1 MQERWAPMVFGLL
14 LGIGAL
20 IACPAAAET
29 GSSAA
34 VRPAVTLS
42 GNGWKFRFDPQVAED
57 EIVKISFDD
66 RDWETVVV
74 PHSFNA
80 YDGQSIQRTLKR
92 GPGYYRLTFEKP
104 ASVTGQR
111 YWLEF
116 GAVSLVCDVWL
127 NGKHLGRHL
136 GGFSAFRYDATEAL
150 SPHGKNVLVVKAD
163 NSEQKPGSATAD
175 VTPYSGDFNVQGGVY
190 RDVKLFATGNILIDM
205 ADLGGPGVYATTTSA
220 NASLA
225 EVDVRSRIR
234 TAETSDQP
242 ISVRIALS
250 DNRNRIVAV
259 ADATATARD
268 HGVEHVEQSLKVRRP
283 HLWNGKADPY
293 LYTLSV
299 ELSSK
304 DGRLLDRVSFPF
316 GIRTFRIDPDKGFFL
331 NGKPYPLHGVATH
344 QDFQDKGWG
353 TTSTEKDLNYTL
365 IREIGA
371 NTVRFSHYPYA
382 QHDYDVADRM
392 GLVVYTEV
400 PLVDTPANDPDA
412 TQVSEGTV
420 RCLLQQVEEMVK
432 QNFNHPS
439 VAFWGMA
446 NEIGFIRRFTPKL
459 ERASTEALL
468 ARMRAMAHTLDPSR
482 PTIQADVSG
491 QPPYS
496 KEEDTVALNR
506 YFGWYDP
513 DLNDDRIFAD
523 FTTYRAERPR
533 QPIGLSEYGFG
544 SQITQH
550 TDEPRAI
557 QPANLVTLG
566 RNANPDFM
574 PEEYASYGHEEFY
587 RRVRDKAWI
596 FGTWVWNMFD
606 FSNLGRKEGDY
617 MTHGLS
623 LNNKGLVTF
632 DRKVRKDAFFFYKAQ
647 WNSEPMVYIT
657 ARRYTDRSYPVTDVK
672 AYSNAGKDNLVLDN
686 NGKVNG
692 KPTSCDQNVCTWKN
706 VGLAPGD
713 NRITVTGTFGAKRIT
728 DSVTWTLQDRSGA
741 VRVAVGAIGPVT
753 GAYGQRYGSDAFLTE
768 ASYGT
773 SFGVGNKKALSLE
786 EAVAIASTLPKFEPV
801 KQKAFAFNEPNP
813 QVPQLF
819 RTWREGSFAYDIP
832 LRNGKYDVRLS
843 FFEPDTKAVA
853 GTRKFDVVINGVV
866 ADSGL
871 DIFEAAGGVM
881 KAVVREY
888 SMRVTTGKAD
898 LEFKPV
904 IGKALLSAI
913 EILPAW

>member
-1 MQERWAPMVFGLL
+1 MQSWARMAFSVL
-14 LGIGAL
+14 LGIDAL
-20 IACPAAAET
+20 IAFPAIAAT
-29 GSSAA
+29 GNSTT
-34 VRPAVTLS
+34 VRPVVMLS

-57 EIVKISFDD
+57 EIVTIGFND
-66 RDWETVVV
+66 REWDTVVV

-80 YDGQSIQRTLKR
+80 QDGQSIQRTMKR
-92 GPGYYRLTFEKP
+92 GPGYYRLIFEKP
-104 ASVTGQR
+104 ASVTGQK

-116 GAVSLVCDVWL
+116 GAVSLISDVWL
-127 NGKHLGRHL
+127 NGRHLGGHA

-150 SPHGKNVLVVKAD
+150 RPHGKNVLVVKAD
-163 NSEQKPGSATAD
+163 NSEQKPGSTTED
-175 VTPYSGDFNVQGGVY
+175 ITPYSGDFNVQGGVY
-190 RDVKLFATGNILIDM
+190 RDVKLFATSNVLVDTE
-205 ADLGGPGVYATTTSA
+205 DFGGPGVYATTTSA
-220 NASLA
+220 SANHA
-225 EVDVRSRIR
+225 EINVRSRIR
-234 TAETSDQP
+234 TAEASDQP
-242 ISVRIALS
+242 IRVRTALS

-259 ADATATARD
+259 ADATATATA
-268 HGVEHVEQSLKVRRP
+268 HGAAQVEQSLKVSRP
-283 HLWNGKADPY
+283 HLWNGKAGPY

-299 ELSSK
+299 ELSST
-304 DGRLLDRVSFPF
+304 DGQLLDRVSFPF
-316 GIRTFRIDPDKGFFL
+316 GIRTFRIDTDKGLFL

-353 TTSTEKDLNYTL
+353 TTPKEKDINYAL

-371 NTVRFSHYPYA
+371 NAVRFSHYPYA
-382 QHDYDVADRM
+382 QYDYDVADRM

-400 PLVDTPANDPDA
+400 PLVDTPVNNPDA
-412 TQVSEGTV
+412 TQVGEGTV
-420 RCLLQQVEEMVK
+420 RYLLQQVEEMVK

-468 ARMRAMAHTLDPSR
+468 ARMRAVAHMLDPSR
-482 PTIQADVSG
+482 PTIQADVAG

-506 YFGWYDP
+506 YYGWYDP
-513 DLNDDRIFAD
+513 DLNDEKIFAD
-523 FTTYRAERPR
+523 LTAYRAERPQ

-557 QPANLVTLG
+557 QPANLVTIG

-587 RRVRDKAWI
+587 RRVRDKDWI

-617 MTHGLS
+617 MTQGLS

-647 WNSEPMVYIT
+647 WNREPMVYIT

-672 AYSNAGKDNLVLDN
+672 AYSNAGKDHLALDN
-686 NGKVNG
+686 NGSVIG

-713 NRITVTGTFGAKRIT
+713 NRITVTGTFGSKRVADI
-728 DSVTWTLQDRSGA
+728 VTWTLQDRSGA
-741 VRVAVGAIGPVT
+741 VRIAVGAIGPLT

-768 ASYGT
+768 SSYAT

-786 EAVAIASTLPKFEPV
+786 EAVAVASTLPKFEPIM
-801 KQKAFAFNEPNP
+801 KKAFKFNEPSP

-832 LRNGKYDVRLS
+832 LPNGKYRVRLS
-843 FFEPDTKAVA
+843 FFEPDSKAVA
-853 GTRKFDVVINGVV
+853 GARKFDVVINGAVV
-866 ADSGL
+866 DSGL
-871 DIFEAAGGVM
+871 DVFEAAGRAM

-888 SMRVTTGKAD
+888 PMQVTIDKAE

-904 IGKALLSAI
+904 VGKALLSAI
-913 EILPAW
+913 EILPEW

>member
-1 MQERWAPMVFGLL
+1 VKRREFITVFG
-14 LGIGAL
+14 G
-20 IACPAAAET
+20 
-29 GSSAA
+29 AA
-34 VRPAVTLS
+34 VWPFAARAQSLGGMRIGVTLS
-42 GNGWKFRFDPQVAED
+42 GDGWKFMFDPQVAED
-57 EIVKISFDD
+57 EIVKISFND

-80 YDGQSIQRTLKR
+80 HDGQSIQRTMKR

-116 GAVSLVCDVWL
+116 GAVSLISDVWL
-127 NGKHLGRHL
+127 NGRHLGRHI
-136 GGFSAFRYDATEAL
+136 GGFSAFRCDATEAL
-150 SPHGKNVLVVKAD
+150 SLQGKNVLVVKAD
-163 NSEQKPGSATAD
+163 NSEQKPGSTTED

-205 ADLGGPGVYATTTSA
+205 ADFGGPGVYASTTSA
-220 NASLA
+220 SASLA
-225 EVDVRSRIR
+225 EINVRSRIR
-234 TAETSDQP
+234 TAETSHQP
-242 ISVRIALS
+242 IRVRTALS
-250 DNRNRIVAV
+250 DNRNRVVAV
-259 ADATATARD
+259 TDATATATA
-268 HGVEHVEQSLKVRRP
+268 HGAAQVEQLLKVRQP

-316 GIRTFRIDPDKGFFL
+316 GIRTFRVDPDKGFFL

-353 TTSTEKDLNYTL
+353 TTTKEKDINYAL
-365 IREIGA
+365 IGEIGA
-371 NTVRFSHYPYA
+371 NTIRFSHYPYA
-382 QHDYDVADRM
+382 QYDYDVADRM
-392 GLVVYTEV
+392 GLVVYTEI
-400 PLVDTPANDPDA
+400 PLVDTPVNDPDA

-420 RCLLQQVEEMVK
+420 RYLLQQVEEMVK
-432 QNFNHPS
+432 QNFNHPC

-468 ARMRAMAHTLDPSR
+468 ARMRTVAHTLDPSR

-506 YFGWYDP
+506 YYGWYDP
-513 DLNDDRIFAD
+513 DLNDERIYAD
-523 FTTYRAERPR
+523 FITYRAERPQ

-557 QPANLVTLG
+557 QPANLVTIG

-587 RRVRDKAWI
+587 RRIRDKDWI

-617 MTHGLS
+617 MTQGLS

-657 ARRYTDRSYPVTDVK
+657 ARRYTNRSYPVTDVK
-672 AYSNAGKDNLVLDN
+672 VYSNAGKDNLVLDN
-686 NGKVNG
+686 NHSVIG
-692 KPTSCDQNVCTWKN
+692 KPTLCDQNVCTWKN

-713 NRITVTGTFGAKRIT
+713 NRITVTGTFGSKRIA
-728 DSVTWTLQDRSGA
+728 DSVIWTLQDGSGA
-741 VRVAVGAIGPVT
+741 VRIAVGAIGPVT
-753 GAYGQRYGSDAFLTE
+753 GAYGERYGSDAFLTE
-768 ASYGT
+768 LSYAT

-786 EAVAIASTLPKFEPV
+786 EAVAVASTLPKFAPV
-801 KQKAFAFNEPNP
+801 MKKAFKFNEPNP

-819 RTWREGSFAYDIP
+819 RSWREGNFAYEIP
-832 LRNGKYDVRLS
+832 LRNGKYYVRLS
-843 FFEPDTKAVA
+843 FFEPDSKAIA
-853 GTRKFDVVINGVV
+853 GTRKFDVVINGAVV
-866 ADSGL
+866 DSRL
-871 DIFEAAGGVM
+871 DVFEAAGGAM

-888 SMRVTTGKAD
+888 PMQVKTDKAK
-898 LEFKPV
+898 LEFKPLV
-904 IGKALLSAI
+904 GKALLSAI